1 MNFYRQ
7 ALELDPENVDA
18 LVARGALYNRSGLN
32 SVAFDGPFKKE
43 FVIIIIYSLIIF
55 IIYIL

>member
-32 SVAFDGPFKKE
+32 SAFDGLFKK
-43 FVIIIIYSLIIF
+43 
-55 IIYIL
+55 